1 MNDGERK
8 EIVGRFYWILQ
19 TLGEAMDRLDHY
31 AIEERESLQKIRMY
45 LKLVKEEKLESEIIH
60 ALESRPRENGIQ
72 SEVDDILRKFFG
84 MDHQGRSKE

>member
-19 TLGEAMDRLDHY
+19 DLGEAMDKLDYY

-45 LKLVKEEKLESEIIH
+45 LKLVKKEELEPKIIH

-84 MDHQGRSKE
+84 VDHQGNPRK